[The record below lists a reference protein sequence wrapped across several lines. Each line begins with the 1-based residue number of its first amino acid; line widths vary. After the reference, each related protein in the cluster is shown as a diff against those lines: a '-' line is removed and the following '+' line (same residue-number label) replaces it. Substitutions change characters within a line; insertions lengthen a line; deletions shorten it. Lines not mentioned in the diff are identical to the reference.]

1 MEISQWGLSAL
12 YLYALILGFFFGAV
26 YDGLRITRVFLGVR
40 YSRRAAKRL
49 ERVRLPL
56 LSPRKKSGE
65 SRLLGVIV
73 FFEDLFFCLFA
84 GVALILLFYAV
95 NNGKIRVLAFVS
107 CGAGFL
113 AYRVTLGRVVMLFSQ
128 VIAFAVECVVRYALF
143 FLSYPFVFAARKMR
157 SAGKKACRAVAE
169 RKRIQKRRRFT
180 ERETARLARDACG
193 MIADGESIPK
203 RPRKGKRIA
212 KSAKSKE
219 AIQPDATDANSFG
232 NFDRGIHWDIC
243 Q

>member
-12 YLYALILGFFFGAV
+12 YLYALILGIFLGV
-26 YDGLRITRVFLGVR
+26 IYDGLRITRVFLGVR

-49 ERVRLPL
+49 ESLRLPL
-56 LSPRKKSGE
+56 LPPRKKSGE
-65 SRLLGVIV
+65 SRFLGVIV
-73 FFEDLFFCLFA
+73 FFEDLLFCLFA
-84 GVALILLFYAV
+84 GIALILLFYAV
-95 NNGKIRVLAFVS
+95 NNGKIRGLAFLA

-113 AYRVTLGRVVMLFSQ
+113 AYRVTVGRIVMLFSQ
-128 VIAFAVECVVRYALF
+128 VIAFAVECIARYALF

-157 SAGKKACRAVAE
+157 NAGKKAYHAATE

-180 ERETARLARDACG
+180 EKETARLARNACG
-193 MIADGESIPK
+193 MIAEEKPIQK